1 MLVGAAVFG
10 VFGRPDLRPASLR
23 SATEGTA
30 IIAAQLTG
38 ITILTG
44 VFFRKIEAL
53 LRFKYFS
60 FNTWNDNERQRAYL
74 SVAVSMVFNLRV
86 SIIVR
91 VSIQPLSKSAV
102 TGPPA
107 RPVQTNRLIRR

>member
-1 MLVGAAVFG
+1 MNLLIKSLALICYIC
-10 VFGRPDLRPASLR
+10 PLWPAGKQMPEQALLIKTR
-23 SATEGTA
+23 K
-30 IIAAQLTG
+30 G

-107 RPVQTNRLIRR
+107 RPVQPHRLIRR